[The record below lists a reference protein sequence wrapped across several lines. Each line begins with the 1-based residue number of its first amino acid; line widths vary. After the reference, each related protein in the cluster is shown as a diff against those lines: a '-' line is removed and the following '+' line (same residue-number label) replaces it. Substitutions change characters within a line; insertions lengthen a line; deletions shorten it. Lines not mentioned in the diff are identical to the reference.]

1 MHHVGPTMA
10 NKEFEFE
17 FVLKIWMF
25 LTVQQ
30 IHLYVTVE
38 HILSLKNAWSQMRF
52 NHRSSQIV
60 SHHSTK

>member
-1 MHHVGPTMA
+1 MA
-10 NKEFEFE
+10 NREFEFE
-17 FVLKIWMF
+17 CVLKIWMF

-30 IHLYVTVE
+30 IHVHMYVTVE
-38 HILSLKNAWSQMRF
+38 HILSLKNALSQMRF